1 MPAQIDLN
9 DVRTFA
15 IAAQTKTLSGAASAL
30 QKPVSTVSRS
40 LTRLEKQLGI
50 LLVHRSSRGL
60 ALTEA
65 GTDYLASC
73 RSALRTLKDG
83 EDLLQARQQRPSGTL
98 KIMTPIT
105 MARDLFAPLL
115 KGFVTRFP
123 DLRLEIETYSSG
135 FDQEPQDG
143 VDVFFKVLAPKDSL
157 KRVRSFPGI
166 RRGLFASP
174 DYVREAGAP
183 AHPQD
188 LPAHRCAGFGAW
200 ILSSGRDQVVT
211 LNPSFHIVSSDH
223 PGVNLR
229 FALDGLGIT
238 LLPLYIAHRA
248 DHGDKLVRI
257 LPQWQPDPLRICALF
272 VGSSRLTP
280 KIQALLDFLAEY
292 IGTDLDPRGHG
303 RKKAFWTHQSAD
315 RTGPL

>member
-1 MPAQIDLN
+1 MPGQIDLN

-40 LTRLEKQLGI
+40 LTRLERQLGI

-65 GTDYLASC
+65 GTEYLASC
-73 RSALRTLKDG
+73 RSALRALKDG

-98 KIMTPIT
+98 RIMTPIT

-115 KGFVTRFP
+115 KEFVTRFP
-123 DLRLEIETYSSG
+123 ELRLEIETYSSG

-143 VDVFFKVLAPKDSL
+143 IDVFFKVWAPKDSL

-166 RRGLFASP
+166 QRGLFASP

-188 LPAHRCAGFGAW
+188 LQAHRCAGLGAW
-200 ILSSGRDQVVT
+200 TLSSGRDKVVT
-211 LNPSFHIVSSDH
+211 LDLGFHIVSSD

-238 LLPLYIAHRA
+238 LLPLYIANRP
-248 DHGDKLVRI
+248 DHVDKLVRI
-257 LPQWQPDPLRICALF
+257 LPLWQPTPLRICALF

-292 IGTDLDPRGHG
+292 IGTDLDPRGDG
-303 RKKAFWTHQSAD
+303 REHAFFTNQSAD
-315 RTGPL
+315 RSAPL

>member
-1 MPAQIDLN
+1 MPGQIDLN

-15 IAAQTKTLSGAASAL
+15 IAAQTKTLSGAASVL

-98 KIMTPIT
+98 RIMTPIT

-143 VDVFFKVLAPKDSL
+143 IDVFFKVLAPKDSL
-157 KRVRSFPGI
+157 KRARSYPGI
-166 RRGLFASP
+166 QRGLFASP
-174 DYVREAGAP
+174 DYVRESGAP

-188 LPAHRCAGFGAW
+188 LQAHRCAGLGAW
-200 ILSSGRDQVVT
+200 SLSSGRDEVVT
-211 LNPSFHIVSSDH
+211 LDLRFHIISSD

-238 LLPLYIAHRA
+238 LLPLYIANRS
-248 DHGDKLVRI
+248 DHVDKLVPI
-257 LPQWQPDPLRICALF
+257 LPLWQPDPLRICALF

-292 IGTDLDPRGHG
+292 IGTDLDPRGKG
-303 RKKAFWTHQSAD
+303 REKAFFTNQSAD
-315 RTGPL
+315 RSGPW